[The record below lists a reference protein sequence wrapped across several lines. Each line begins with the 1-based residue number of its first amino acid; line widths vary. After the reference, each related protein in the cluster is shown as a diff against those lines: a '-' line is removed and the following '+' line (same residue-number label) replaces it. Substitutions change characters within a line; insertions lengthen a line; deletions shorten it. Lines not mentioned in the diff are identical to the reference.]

1 MYSIIL
7 IYFFPGVYHALDEY
21 LCERRYQ
28 RPPTEVSSLE
38 QTKTFNKCVEPPD
51 AADTDGEILSNVVDD
66 GFTVAAALNNDE
78 EWNAIIDCL
87 FPDFYELRSN
97 CDTCSIDKLDAGS
110 ADTRIFHGEYFDE
123 CAYNW
128 KKYMLC
134 RFLKDL

>member
-1 MYSIIL
+1 
-7 IYFFPGVYHALDEY
+7 VYHALDEY
-21 LCERRYQ
+21 LNYPNRQKEA
-28 RPPTEVSSLE
+28 TKSLE
-38 QTKTFNKCVEPPD
+38 QTKMFNKCVEQP
-51 AADTDGEILSNVVDD
+51 AANTDGGEEILNNVLDD
-66 GFTVAAALNNDE
+66 GYTIATTLNNDE

-97 CDTCSIDKLDAGS
+97 CDTCSIDKLDEL
-110 ADTRIFHGEYFDE
+110 DTRIFHGERFDE